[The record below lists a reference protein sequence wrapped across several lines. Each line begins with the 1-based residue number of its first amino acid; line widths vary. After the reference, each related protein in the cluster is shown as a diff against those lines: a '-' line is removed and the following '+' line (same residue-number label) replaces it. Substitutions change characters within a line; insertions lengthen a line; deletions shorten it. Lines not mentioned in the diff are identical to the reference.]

1 MKMKYK
7 KKHHKQLLNFSI
19 LLLFLLVLNINFA
32 FTVKNYE
39 LKNITDNYKVNY
51 EDLNP
56 ELIVESPKNANYI
69 DNLDFK
75 PYGTYIFAPKYFQRF
90 VNQPGLDNIYFD
102 LYDANE
108 RDFSQ
113 YSISVDEVEQNI
125 FILDGNTIGINIA
138 PFLTT
143 NGVHYITVNAFSD
156 SLRDWV
162 THNSILNVTTSKP
175 CIAPFYSDFMHIQAS
190 ESNLGWN
197 IDVLDPSHYNYSIY
211 INEVKVHSYNNSFD
225 NSIDF
230 NYPLFGDFFTLD
242 KVNEIKLEIKDEN
255 GEVTINRFNIT
266 NAAADSY
273 PIIDS
278 LERNNY
284 DISHLTLWETEGFKI
299 NVRGSSSQNDLG
311 KIVVCANNLP
321 IYTIEDAK
329 NDITYEVPI
338 DTHLLNKLRNENDY
352 YGINLEFR
360 AFAINKYGESSD
372 IDSSPYDNI
381 DLRYYDY
388 FHLIEKTEDVDSGR
402 NIETINIIEER
413 NSNIEYTLTVVTD
426 VLEPTT
432 LTIAGSTGEQF
443 EYNGGWDHCYE
454 DVKNEEEDY
463 NCHIFGGYED
473 FEYHDENNDYYIEDR
488 GGMVFWVSAT
498 NQSKVQFPMI
508 VKIVYP
514 EEIQPD
520 GINKNWNLQF
530 MHWIDNIET
539 NNRNWYVYRNETVS
553 ENRDETL
560 KIAGDNA
567 IEVLIYSQGLYAF
580 GIEPGDDYENRGF
593 FISSFPIGLIL
604 SSIGIAIITVSLKTR
619 FKIKKK

>member
-1 MKMKYK
+1 MKYR
-7 KKHHKQLLNFSI
+7 KKHHKQLLNFNI

-39 LKNITDNYKVNY
+39 LNYIIDNYQVNN
-51 EDLNP
+51 EDLSP

-90 VNQPGLDNIYFD
+90 VNQPGLDKIYFD
-102 LYDANE
+102 LYDANGRE
-108 RDFSQ
+108 FSQ
-113 YSISVDEVEQNI
+113 YRIFVDEVEQNI
-125 FILDGNTIGINIA
+125 LNLDWNTIGINIA

-175 CIAPFYSDFMHIQAS
+175 CIAPFYRDFMHIQGS
-190 ESNLGWN
+190 GGNLGWN
-197 IDVLDPSHYNYSIY
+197 IDALDPSYYNYSIY

-230 NYPLFGDFFTLD
+230 NYPSFGDFSTLD

-278 LERNNY
+278 LEKNSY
-284 DISHLTLWETEGFKI
+284 ELGHLTLWETEGFKI

-321 IYTIEDAK
+321 IYTIEDAQS
-329 NDITYEVPI
+329 DITYEAPI
-338 DTHLLNKLRNENDY
+338 DTHLLNKLRNEDGYFDNSY
-352 YGINLEFR
+352 LEFR
-360 AFAINKYGESSD
+360 AIAINKYGRSSD
-372 IDSSPYDNI
+372 YYSGPSQNI
-381 DLRYYDY
+381 ELRYYDY
-388 FHLIEKTEDVDSGR
+388 YQLIDKTENVNSGR
-402 NIETINIIEER
+402 NIETLTMTEEY
-413 NSNIEYTLTVVTD
+413 NSDIEYSLTVVTD
-426 VLEPTT
+426 VITPTT
-432 LTIAGSTGEQF
+432 LTIAGSTGEPF
-443 EYNGGWDHCYE
+443 ENMYGWDHCYE
-454 DVKNEEEDY
+454 DNRYEEDNY
-463 NCHIFGGYED
+463 NCQIFGGFDTDNGWY
-473 FEYHDENNDYYIEDR
+473 R
-488 GGMVFWVSAT
+488 GGIVFWVSVV
-498 NQSKVQFPMI
+498 NQSAVQFPMI

-520 GINKNWNLQF
+520 GLNKIWNLQF
-530 MHWIDNIET
+530 MHWEDNCEINE
-539 NNRNWYVYRNETVS
+539 RGWYIYQNVS
-553 ENRDETL
+553 ISEYRDESL
-560 KIAGDNA
+560 KDVGENA
-567 IEVLIYSQGLYAF
+567 IEVLIYSPGLYAF
-580 GIEPGDDYENRGF
+580 GMEPGDDYDNRGF

-604 SSIGIAIITVSLKTR
+604 SSIGIAIITISLKTR